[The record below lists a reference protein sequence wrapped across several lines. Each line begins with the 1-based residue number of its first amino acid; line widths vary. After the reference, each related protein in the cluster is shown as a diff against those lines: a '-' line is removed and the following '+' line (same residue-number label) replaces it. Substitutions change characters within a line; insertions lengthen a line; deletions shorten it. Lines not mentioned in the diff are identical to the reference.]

1 MDVLITNQY
10 QETTFDPVNRIHQ
23 LTAKPATIRMSDE
36 GFKEMLIDWKET
48 VLKTHPTYLLVNNR
62 FLDFPISPTL
72 QAWTMANI
80 IPALRLDSV
89 KKLCFVMPMEFISRL
104 SLSQLSYDQAQMI
117 ENVKM
122 AYFDNLERAH
132 EWLLE

>member
-1 MDVLITNQY
+1 M
-10 QETTFDPVNRIHQ
+10 
-23 LTAKPATIRMSDE
+23 LT
-36 GFKEMLIDWKET
+36 DWKET

-72 QAWTMANI
+72 QAWTMASI